1 MTEPGKRIRIA
12 VAGLGI
18 IARTVHLPLLQRR
31 GDLFDVVALGD
42 LSPTRV
48 ADLGRRYGVEP
59 GRRYTDAAAMVA
71 DGGYDAVLLA
81 TSGSHGDLAAQALR
95 AGVPVLSEKP
105 LAYTLAE
112 TDRLTDLAGGSPA
125 LMVGYM
131 KQYDPAVAEAARLLD
146 ELGGPERVHAVEV
159 TVLHAGGDRQLAFA
173 NLPPAPGDVP
183 SAEAARL
190 RAADNA
196 LLDAAVGGDPGA
208 RTLYQILINSVCH
221 DLSLLRLFTGAPST
235 VDHVATWPVAP
246 ELPAEPSVEV
256 SGRLPGGAR
265 YGIRWLNLPDYPAYR
280 ETVTLHH
287 ARGSLD
293 LVFPSPYLLNAPTT
307 LTVVDTHGGG
317 ERRAVFRSVT
327 EAFEQ
332 ELVAFHA
339 MVTAGT
345 APLTGIAEGAAD
357 IRTSQQVV
365 RRHGEL
371 TGAAIGGEAA
381 GR

>member
-18 IARTVHLPLLQRR
+18 ISRTVHLPLLQRR
-31 GDLFDVVALGD
+31 DDLFDVVALCD

-48 ADLGRRYGVEP
+48 TELGGRYGVED
-59 GRRYTDAAAMVA
+59 GRRYTDAAAMLA

-95 AGVPVLSEKP
+95 AGLPVLCEKP

-112 TDRLTDLAGGSPA
+112 ADRLAELGGGTPA

-146 ELGGPERVHAVEV
+146 DLGGPERVHAVEV

-173 NLPPAPGDVP
+173 NLPPAPGDAP
-183 SAEAARL
+183 AGEAARL
-190 RAADNA
+190 RAADEA
-196 LLDAAVGGDPGA
+196 LLDAAVGADPRA
-208 RTLYQILINSVCH
+208 RTLYRILVNSVCH
-221 DLSLLRLFTGAPST
+221 DLSLLRLFTGAPAT
-235 VDHVATWPVAP
+235 VDHVTTWPVRP
-246 ELPAEPSVEV
+246 GGPAEPSVDI
-256 SGRLPGGAR
+256 SGQLPGGGR

-287 ARGSLD
+287 ARGSLE
-293 LVFPSPYLLNAPTT
+293 LVFPSPYLLNAPTA
-307 LTVVDTHGGG
+307 LTVVDDHGGG
-317 ERRAVFRSVT
+317 ERRSVFRSVT

-339 MVTAGT
+339 MVTAGA
-345 APLTGIAEGAAD
+345 APLTGIDGGAAD

-365 RRHGEL
+365 RRYGEL
-371 TGAAIGGEAA
+371 TGVAIGGEAA
-381 GR
+381 S